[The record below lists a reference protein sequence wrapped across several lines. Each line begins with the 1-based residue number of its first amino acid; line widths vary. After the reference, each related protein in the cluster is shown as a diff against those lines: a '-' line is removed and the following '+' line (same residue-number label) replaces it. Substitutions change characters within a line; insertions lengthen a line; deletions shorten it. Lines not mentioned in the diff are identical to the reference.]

1 MMRAF
6 ANWTEYPPYSG
17 FTFTYSET
25 IHERSS
31 RGQID
36 GQLHGQGRLP
46 VRVEN
51 VGEPLLLF
59 VCSRIENY
67 TKRAT
72 GL

>member
-6 ANWTEYPPYSG
+6 ASWTYPPYSG
-17 FTFTYSET
+17 FPFKNPATV
-25 IHERSS
+25 HERSS